1 MLNNLVSNLKGYS
14 SIAIFGFGKEGKSFY
29 NFALKYLR
37 DTKILIVDKNAP
49 SDIKENE
56 KLIFFS
62 GENYLN
68 GLDEAELIVKSPG
81 ISLYNLGIEDIKY
94 NFTSTT
100 ELFMKYYKKQI
111 IGVTGT
117 KGKSTLVS
125 ILYKILENSNR
136 DAVLCGNIG
145 TPAFDILEEINEQ
158 TEIIMELSS
167 HQLLNIKYSPHI
179 AILTNLFQDHLDY
192 YRSLEEYYD
201 AKFNIMRFQNK
212 DDLVIL
218 NLKEPYTE
226 LDKKIFQ
233 TSKVYNVSENNL
245 ELPIEFNMKNGF
257 IHYSSLQI
265 LEKLVDILH
274 VEKSI
279 YLKTVNEFKTLA
291 HRLEYVDTV
300 DGVSFINDSISTI
313 PEASI
318 EAIKILKNV
327 ETLILG
333 GFDRGIEYKY
343 LVEFLLE
350 TDIRN
355 IVLFSETGKIIY
367 DKLRQKSNTL
377 NLYYMNSLS
386 ESVAKVFEV
395 TKIQGS
401 VVLFS
406 PAASSFDMYKNFI
419 ERGDEFKKLVR
430 EFRST

>member
-1 MLNNLVSNLKGYS
+1 MLNNLISDLKSYS

-29 NFALKYLR
+29 DFALKYLQ
-37 DTKILIVDKNAP
+37 DSKIIIVDKNIP
-49 SDIKENE
+49 SEIKENN
-56 KLIFFS
+56 KFTLFS
-62 GENYLN
+62 GENYLD
-68 GLDEAELIVKSPG
+68 GLCEAELIVKSPG
-81 ISLYNLGIEDIKY
+81 ISLHNLDIEYTKY

-111 IGVTGT
+111 VGVTGT

-136 DAVLCGNIG
+136 SAILCGNIG
-145 TPAFDILEEINEQ
+145 TPAFDIIEEIESE
-158 TEIIMELSS
+158 TKIIMELSS

-192 YRSLEEYYD
+192 YCSLEEYYE
-201 AKFNIMRFQNK
+201 AKFNIMRFQDE
-212 DDLVIL
+212 DDIVIL
-218 NLKEPYTE
+218 NVKESYTK

-233 TSKVYNVSENNL
+233 TSKVYNVSQNNL

-257 IHYSSLQI
+257 IHHSTLQI

-274 VEKSI
+274 VNKSI
-279 YLKTVNEFKTLA
+279 YLKTINEFKTLP
-291 HRLEYVDTV
+291 HRLEYVDTI

-327 ETLILG
+327 QTLILG
-333 GFDRGIEYKY
+333 GYDRGIEYSH
-343 LVEFLLE
+343 LIEFLLE
-350 TDIRN
+350 SDISN
-355 IVLFSETGKIIY
+355 IVLFSEIGKLIHK
-367 DKLRQKSNTL
+367 KLNQTSHKL
-377 NLYYMNSLS
+377 NVFYVESLS
-386 ESVAKVFEV
+386 DAVAKVFEV
-395 TKIQGS
+395 TKTQGA

-430 EFRST
+430 EFQTT